1 MNDKNLKS
9 LKDRS
14 DQERKEIAKKGGKAS
29 ALKKKEQKENIK
41 KYKDLLS
48 MLKGSYIVPDQVSQ
62 GVLAGYKTEG
72 DFEVRINTLDYLL
85 SQPFEILYSRDK
97 ELQGERIKA
106 GRFLYQI
113 QEDEKRA
120 QERKEERQIRNAL
133 ALKEL
138 EIKERELDLEERRIK
153 IREELIRM
161 KNRRAIE
168 ITDINSLKEDPK
180 LLEEYIKRDND
191 LNRLLSRELEETE
204 IKTSKNDKK

>member
-29 ALKKKEQKENIK
+29 ALKKKEQKENIE
-41 KYKDLLS
+41 KYGSLLQILKS
-48 MLKGSYIVPDQVSQ
+48 SYIASDQELQGILKGYRTD
-62 GVLAGYKTEG
+62 G
-72 DFEVRINTLDYLL
+72 DFQPMISTFDYLL
-85 SQPFEILYSRDK
+85 SQPFEILFSRDVR
-97 ELQGERIKA
+97 LQGERIKA
-106 GRFLYQI
+106 GRLLHQI
-113 QEDEKRA
+113 QEDERRA
-120 QERKEERQIRNAL
+120 QERKEERQTRNAL

-168 ITDINSLKEDPK
+168 ITDINTLKEDPK

-204 IKTSKNDKK
+204 MKTSKNDKK